1 MAISVV
7 QGAYP
12 TLDYE
17 MRFESLHPSTVLV
30 FAGALGPLASACA
43 PNSTRTDRPDQVRS
57 QIEAQI
63 ARTVDATR
71 RQDIDAYMATFTPD
85 FEETADD
92 GDQGKLADLRA
103 HALRDWAIIPA
114 TRDIWAR
121 IDSLGPVAGDTVVVY
136 TSQRWDRLMLE
147 RDGVTR
153 DTVVTTQKHRE
164 LWRRTKSGWRLS
176 RVKELGGTVMVN
188 GKPYPQ

>member
-1 MAISVV
+1 
-7 QGAYP
+7 
-12 TLDYE
+12 
-17 MRFESLHPSTVLV
+17 MRFESLQGAMALV
-30 FAGALGPLASACA
+30 FACGLAPLTSACA
-43 PNSTRTDRPDQVRS
+43 PTSTGGGTDRPDEVRS

-63 ARTVDATR
+63 TRTVEATR
-71 RQDIDAYMATFTPD
+71 RQDIDAYMATFAPD
-85 FEETADD
+85 FEEIADD

-121 IDSLGPVAGDTVVVY
+121 IDSLGPVSGESVVVY

-164 LWRRTKSGWRLS
+164 LWRRTKSGWRPS